1 MKKSLLRQTFS
12 LLLCAAL
19 AFTLLPSAALA
30 AETVGDFI
38 VEGGVSGTDFTF
50 TGGVLAFIQ
59 PGAYTVSMKAGATIP
74 TTNRI
79 AAASSGTVNITLSG
93 VRIDL
98 SGIYSNSAF
107 DIASGSA
114 VSLNLA
120 AGTSNE
126 FKSGADKAGI
136 RVPEGASLAVSGTGT
151 LKANGGTFGAGIG
164 GGDGENGG
172 TVNIT
177 GGTVNA
183 TGGDDGAGIDGD
195 NGGNG
200 GAVSIGGG
208 TLRAQGGCY
217 AAGIGG
223 GDGGYY
229 FYGGDGG
236 AVMITG
242 GSVRAHKGTGDGWQK
257 DIGWGDNLGESAAP
271 GTLTNGAGQDV
282 FLATVTLKDPA
293 VPGSIGAAKIQS
305 LTTDPALAYGTD
317 GMVTDSDGKLYL
329 YLPAGTLTKAAQ
341 TTDGGET
348 ATYTGEVDTQ
358 NNHSGLGALY
368 LAAETSDFVVTG
380 GTPGTDY
387 TFVGSALKFTRPGA
401 YTVSMKEGFPADKST
416 SNRIVVDAPT
426 STELNPVGITLNG
439 VRIDASALTPLR
451 SAVDIAPN
459 SCVSLTLAAGTSNA
473 FKSGAGKAGIHVPAG
488 ASLAIGAEAP
498 EQVCL
503 RRGAARVSAATRA
516 AAAAIPAA
524 AAGRS

>member
-59 PGAYTVSMKAGATIP
+59 
-74 TTNRI
+74 
-79 AAASSGTVNITLSG
+79 
-93 VRIDL
+93 
-98 SGIYSNSAF
+98 
-107 DIASGSA
+107 
-114 VSLNLA
+114 
-120 AGTSNE
+120 
-126 FKSGADKAGI
+126 
-136 RVPEGASLAVSGTGT
+136 
-151 LKANGGTFGAGIG
+151 
-164 GGDGENGG
+164 
-172 TVNIT
+172 
-177 GGTVNA
+177 
-183 TGGDDGAGIDGD
+183 
-195 NGGNG
+195 
-200 GAVSIGGG
+200 
-208 TLRAQGGCY
+208 
-217 AAGIGG
+217 
-223 GDGGYY
+223 
-229 FYGGDGG
+229 
-236 AVMITG
+236 
-242 GSVRAHKGTGDGWQK
+242 
-257 DIGWGDNLGESAAP
+257 
-271 GTLTNGAGQDV
+271 
-282 FLATVTLKDPA
+282 
-293 VPGSIGAAKIQS
+293 
-305 LTTDPALAYGTD
+305 
-317 GMVTDSDGKLYL
+317 
-329 YLPAGTLTKAAQ
+329 
-341 TTDGGET
+341 
-348 ATYTGEVDTQ
+348 
-358 NNHSGLGALY
+358 
-368 LAAETSDFVVTG
+368 
-380 GTPGTDY
+380 
-387 TFVGSALKFTRPGA
+387 PGA